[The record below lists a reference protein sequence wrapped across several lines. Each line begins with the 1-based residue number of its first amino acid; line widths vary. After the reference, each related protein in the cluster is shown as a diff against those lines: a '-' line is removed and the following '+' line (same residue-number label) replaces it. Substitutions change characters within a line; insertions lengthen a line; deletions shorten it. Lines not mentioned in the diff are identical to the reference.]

1 MVEVFC
7 HGCARRGQMERVGV
21 RNRHS
26 CGSYDVDLWL
36 DDPEQRR
43 RIAVLAGRGPHFS
56 DFMTHEGA
64 SQKPMPPPTDDAS
77 RWPGYVGQDPEPGWD
92 EYEGPMPGPNP
103 MPAPVHSGTVP
114 TGLTKHQPG
123 TQTGSNI
130 YVYDKT
136 DPGSG
141 YGENAPTPLVA
152 PQNYPSTRTK
162 VPFVGARRVL
172 DWPLT
177 LTAACP
183 RCGSKT
189 ALKIDRLAHV
199 HWTCQARCGHLV
211 DLDRHPTV
219 DPYVPP
225 PDHPWGSDPFR
236 TKKIF
241 GSRRN
246 GQLKTRM
253 EKITDVNPG
262 LTTAE
267 VVRLARHSVI
277 RYPEA

>member
-7 HGCARRGQMERVGV
+7 HGCGQRGHMDRVGT

-36 DDPEQRR
+36 DDHEQHRR
-43 RIAVLAGRGPHFS
+43 LAALTGAGPRFG
-56 DFMTHEGA
+56 DFMIHEA
-64 SQKPMPPPTDDAS
+64 TAQKAMPPPVEDS
-77 RWPGYVGQDPEPGWD
+77 GRWPGYVREDPEPGWD
-92 EYEGPMPGPNP
+92 EYAGPMPGANP
-103 MPAPVHSGTVP
+103 MSAPVPSGTVP

-123 TQTGSNI
+123 AQTGSNL

-136 DPGSG
+136 DPGMG
-141 YGENAPTPLVA
+141 YGEDPPAPLVA
-152 PQNYPSTRTK
+152 PRNYPSTRTR
-162 VPFVGARRVL
+162 VPLVGARRTL
-172 DWPLT
+172 DWPLV
-177 LTAACP
+177 LTASCP
-183 RCGSKT
+183 RCQSVT
-189 ALKIDRLAHV
+189 ALRPDQRTHV
-199 HWTCQARCGHLV
+199 HWVCQSRCGSLV

-219 DPYVPP
+219 DPYLPP
-225 PDHPWGSDPFR
+225 SDHPWGSDPFR

-241 GSRRN
+241 GSRRR
-246 GQLKTRM
+246 GQLKVRM
-253 EKITDVNPG
+253 EKIAEVNPG